1 LFVIVYANLFKLLP
15 RKISQIET
23 FNIIDSEDEIEP
35 ISYCPRCKKLNHL
48 SILKERIYLPDQP
61 VPSDNDLWKQCHEC
75 GTIVPV
81 YEIEKDSSIKDVIET
96 TDNPFD
102 IGTSFLGIDS
112 RTSIEGKNARKK
124 RERQK
129 QLEDIKDDEV
139 KRELSKGN
147 TLISYI
153 EYQSQ

>member
-1 LFVIVYANLFKLLP
+1 LIISLF
-15 RKISQIET
+15 
-23 FNIIDSEDEIEP
+23 
-35 ISYCPRCKKLNHL
+35 C
-48 SILKERIYLPDQP
+48 
-61 VPSDNDLWKQCHEC
+61 KQCHEC

-139 KRELSKGN
+139 KRELTKGN